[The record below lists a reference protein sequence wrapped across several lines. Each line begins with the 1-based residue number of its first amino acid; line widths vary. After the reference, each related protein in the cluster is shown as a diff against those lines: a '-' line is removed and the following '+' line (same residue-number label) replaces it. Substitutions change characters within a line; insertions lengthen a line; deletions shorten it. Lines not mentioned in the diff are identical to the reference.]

1 MSSGVHCML
10 KISCLN
16 LISGVPSPQQI
27 YSYSGIEKWYVSN
40 ALNLDVSI
48 SLRDSAAKLLIPLTK
63 RLQRLTSRVNYY
75 HYARIYWNIVNS
87 NYTIMKAQLTK
98 QLVRPCTSTPR
109 SRSASSDQHCCR
121 QASCKQ
127 GRVVGL
133 VVSVFLLVNGTQ
145 QHLITTKW

>member
-1 MSSGVHCML
+1 ML

-75 HYARIYWNIVNS
+75 HYARIY
-87 NYTIMKAQLTK
+87 
-98 QLVRPCTSTPR
+98 
-109 SRSASSDQHCCR
+109 
-121 QASCKQ
+121 
-127 GRVVGL
+127 
-133 VVSVFLLVNGTQ
+133 
-145 QHLITTKW
+145 